1 MSNTNLRRIS
11 IQGGKFTFV
20 VGGTKISTDDSGSI
34 EVVVI
39 NAAPVSRAYYG
50 DAYDPNR
57 VAVPTCWSSDTQ
69 LPSNEVPQDQ
79 RQAMRCM
86 DCPQNIRGSGQY
98 GGRACRFSQR
108 LAVVFGDKPD
118 EVYQLQIPATSI
130 FGNDKGGAMGMQN
143 YARLLSKHDTPI
155 VAITTNIYFDRDS
168 VVPKLYFKPVDRLD
182 ADTYAAVCEM
192 IDHEDTLRAITLTVP
207 ITSEPVSPF
216 SAVEG
221 FEINAN

>member
-1 MSNTNLRRIS
+1 MSNANLRRIS
-11 IQGGKFTFV
+11 IQGGEFTFV
-20 VGGTKISTDDSGSI
+20 VGGTKISTNDSGSI

-57 VAVPTCWSSDTQ
+57 VAVPTCWSSDTR

-182 ADTYAAVCEM
+182 ADTYETVCEM

-207 ITSEPVSPF
+207 VTSEPVSPF

>member
-1 MSNTNLRRIS
+1 MGSVNNLRRIS
-11 IQGGKFTFV
+11 IRGSKFNIVAGGKEVTL
-20 VGGTKISTDDSGSI
+20 DSNSI
-34 EVVVI
+34 DVVVV

-69 LPSNEVPQDQ
+69 VPLVDVPQEQ

-108 LAVVFGDKPD
+108 LAVVFRDKPE

-130 FGNDKGGAMGMQN
+130 FGSAAKGDMGMQN
-143 YARLLSKHDTPI
+143 LSLIHI
-155 VAITTNIYFDRDS
+155 
-168 VVPKLYFKPVDRLD
+168 
-182 ADTYAAVCEM
+182 
-192 IDHEDTLRAITLTVP
+192 
-207 ITSEPVSPF
+207 
-216 SAVEG
+216 
-221 FEINAN
+221 

>member
-1 MSNTNLRRIS
+1 MSSNGLRRIS
-11 IQGGKFTFV
+11 IRGGKFHV
-20 VGGTKISTDDSGSI
+20 IADGE
-34 EVVVI
+34 EVTRDLGYMDVVI
-39 NAAPVSRAYYG
+39 VNAAPVSRAYYG

-69 LPSNEVPQDQ
+69 VPLVDVPQEQ

>member
-1 MSNTNLRRIS
+1 MSSNGLRRIS
-11 IQGGKFTFV
+11 IRGGKFHV
-20 VGGTKISTDDSGSI
+20 IADGE
-34 EVVVI
+34 EVTRDLGYMDVVI
-39 NAAPVSRAYYG
+39 VNAAPVSRAYYG

-57 VAVPTCWSSDTQ
+57 VAVPTCWSPDTQ
-69 LPSNEVPQDQ
+69 LPDREVPQEQ
-79 RQAMRCM
+79 RQSARCM
-86 DCPQNIRGSGQY
+86 DCPQNIRGSGSN

>member
-11 IQGGKFTFV
+11 IQGGEFTFV
-20 VGGTKISTDDSGSI
+20 VGGTKISADDSGSI

-39 NAAPVSRAYYG
+39 NAASVSRAYYG

-69 LPSNEVPQDQ
+69 LPSREVPQDQ

-143 YARLLSKHDTPI
+143 YARLLSKHDTRVTQIRSYRYLERGMP
-155 VAITTNIYFDRDS
+155 
-168 VVPKLYFKPVDRLD
+168 VPCCR
-182 ADTYAAVCEM
+182 VCVLWWRRRGWNWWVQIGCGAHRGEWC
-192 IDHEDTLRAITLTVP
+192 RV
-207 ITSEPVSPF
+207 
-216 SAVEG
+216 
-221 FEINAN
+221 

>member
-11 IQGGKFTFV
+11 IQGGEFTFV

-57 VAVPTCWSSDTQ
+57 VAVPTCWSSDTR

-108 LAVVFGDKPD
+108 LAVVFRDKPE

-130 FGNDKGGAMGMQN
+130 FGSATKGDMGMQN
-143 YARLLSKHDTPI
+143 YARLLAKHDTP
-155 VAITTNIYFDRDS
+155 VVTITTQVSFVGDS
-168 VVPKLYFKPVDRLD
+168 AVPKLCFKPVDRLD
-182 ADTYAAVCEM
+182 KDTLEIVSTM
-192 IDHEDTLRAITLTVP
+192 IDHEDTLQAITMSVP
-207 ITSEPVSPF
+207 VTSEPVSPF
-216 SAVEG
+216 SVVEG
-221 FEINAN
+221 FELNAN